1 MTRGAFVASLV
12 AKRIVET
19 LEVVDIDQQDCDR
32 GLPLKGFPEVGVKA
46 AAVRKLSPAIRSS
59 QLG

>member
-1 MTRGAFVASLV
+1 M

-19 LEVVDIDQQDCDR
+19 LEVVDIDQQDCHR

-46 AAVRKLSPAIRSS
+46 AAVRKLSQAIRSS